1 MPLPARRYIVYVIEL
16 DKAVLKSRR
25 FCESNPDHDPAKA
38 CLYVGMTAKSPD
50 ERFAQHKAG
59 YKACRLVKKHGRWL
73 RRRLYERLN
82 TMTYKQACRR
92 EVTLANDLRRK
103 GHAVWQK

>member
-1 MPLPARRYIVYVIEL
+1 MPPPARRYSVYVIEL
-16 DKAVLKSRR
+16 DRAVLKSKKFR
-25 FCESNPDHDPAKA
+25 EAKPEHDPAKA

-59 YKACRLVKKHGRWL
+59 YKACRFVKTHGRWL
-73 RRRLYERLN
+73 RRRMYERFN
-82 TMTYKQACRR
+82 PMTYRQACRK
-92 EVTLANDLRRK
+92 EPSLANDLRSK